1 MGFLDKIFSSN
12 KKKSSKKIS
21 ENLKEIGELNK
32 CPYCKKVLEKIP
44 TRKSKCPF
52 CSNYIYSRT
61 RPLDRQKVL
70 VTEDQR
76 DEIENQWSQ
85 YYETKEKA
93 ELMENPEF
101 VSAKRDLTK
110 QFGKEPEINDVKWR
124 IFNQKIIEYASK
136 KQWGLYR
143 NNKVEMASLLQKE
156 NKFEQELNILF
167 EVCYLDIN
175 GCKNLSGGFSKEKMD
190 ECGIKEFDSGS
201 AYSIA
206 PGVISPIED
215 LIIELNL
222 SEKQTK
228 EMFCST
234 NKRMKPSKNMPISEE
249 KAWEKLLK
257 EINIRKENRHKINE
271 FNAED
276 IDAVLSEIREV
287 VKKKNH
293 DTLSSIIYKF
303 KNEYKTKTKI
313 VANSEKIKKVIE
325 ELLYSSESTS
335 GLGFSL
341 LLFFTKKDKILF
353 ESLVKDYIKHN
364 KTYLEKS
371 PNDNII
377 GELGKIDPSWIDFTI
392 PSMIK
397 ALKHDPEW
405 NTRRFVA
412 FNLGHIGSKYPE
424 LVKEAIPIMIN
435 YIKNPIVISNGKT
448 LKVETKDMTITM
460 DLSAESMGVQW
471 LKDAYIDS
479 LGMIAKGNKML
490 IEPYKSLFEKLSK
503 KDESE
508 YSQKKAQKVLGLLR

>member
-1 MGFLDKIFSSN
+1 
-12 KKKSSKKIS
+12 
-21 ENLKEIGELNK
+21 
-32 CPYCKKVLEKIP
+32 
-44 TRKSKCPF
+44 
-52 CSNYIYSRT
+52 
-61 RPLDRQKVL
+61 
-70 VTEDQR
+70 
-76 DEIENQWSQ
+76 
-85 YYETKEKA
+85 
-93 ELMENPEF
+93 
-101 VSAKRDLTK
+101 
-110 QFGKEPEINDVKWR
+110 
-124 IFNQKIIEYASK
+124 
-136 KQWGLYR
+136 
-143 NNKVEMASLLQKE
+143 
-156 NKFEQELNILF
+156 
-167 EVCYLDIN
+167 
-175 GCKNLSGGFSKEKMD
+175 
-190 ECGIKEFDSGS
+190 
-201 AYSIA
+201 
-206 PGVISPIED
+206 
-215 LIIELNL
+215 
-222 SEKQTK
+222 
-228 EMFCST
+228 
-234 NKRMKPSKNMPISEE
+234 
-249 KAWEKLLK
+249 
-257 EINIRKENRHKINE
+257 
-271 FNAED
+271 
-276 IDAVLSEIREV
+276 
-287 VKKKNH
+287 
-293 DTLSSIIYKF
+293 
-303 KNEYKTKTKI
+303 

-341 LLFFTKKDKILF
+341 LLFYTKKDKILF

-377 GELGKIDPSWIDFTI
+377 GELGKIDPSWINFTI

-448 LKVETKDMTITM
+448 LKVETKDMTFTM

-503 KDESE
+503 TDKSE